1 MITFEAREV
10 MFRGKPRIEGS
21 YIIDLDVLNENG
33 TYMGVV
39 ETTVGERIT
48 RMFPAAVRIALRV
61 DRHAMELQ
69 VLVNPKD
76 TEAFLEV
83 DCILKSLGLPV

>member
-10 MFRGKPRIEGS
+10 TFRGKPRIEGS
-21 YIIDLDVLNENG
+21 YFI
-33 TYMGVV
+33 TTGVMAAASV
-39 ETTVGERIT
+39 VPSLIEERVGQRIT
-48 RMFPAAVRIALRV
+48 AMYPAAVKIMPVVNALK
-61 DRHAMELQ
+61 LQ
-69 VLVNPKD
+69 VLVNPRD